1 METRFRATI
10 NKKINVDLAPTD
22 ALPFQKTNAH
32 HIYAM
37 DGHKTVRAEIFE
49 VDFLKKKYSIRINGA
64 FYEVVFK
71 GDVEL
76 LIDELGLSANVA
88 SVSNE
93 LVAPMPGLIVD
104 IMVKAG
110 SKVDVGEGLLVL
122 EAMKMENSLTSPRD
136 GIVKSVLVSISDAVD
151 KGKVLIEFENDE
163 ENK

>member
-10 NKKINVDLAPTD
+10 NKKINVDLVPAD
-22 ALPFQKTNAH
+22 ALPFQKINAH
-32 HIYAM
+32 HIYAI
-37 DGHKTVRAEIFE
+37 DGHNTVHAEIFD
-49 VDFLKKKYSIRINGA
+49 VDFFKKKYSIRINGA

-110 SKVDVGEGLLVL
+110 SKIQKGDGLLVL
-122 EAMKMENSLTSPRD
+122 EAMKMENSLTASRD
-136 GIVKSVLVSISDAVD
+136 GIVKSVLVNISDAVD